1 MSDIYRLAADLF
13 IWFLEVELF
22 NCTDRVSPEKE
33 GVLATVLQR
42 LCENIHAGRG
52 MSYANATLN
61 HDFTAT

>member
-13 IWFLEVELF
+13 ILFLEVELF

-33 GVLATVLQR
+33 GILATVLQP
-42 LCENIHAGRG
+42 LCENIHAGRR